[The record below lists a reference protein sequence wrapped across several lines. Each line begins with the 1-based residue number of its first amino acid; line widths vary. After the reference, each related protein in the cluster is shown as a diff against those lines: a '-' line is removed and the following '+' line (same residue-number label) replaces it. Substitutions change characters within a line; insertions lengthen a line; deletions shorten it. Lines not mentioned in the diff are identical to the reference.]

1 MEGYFKKLFK
11 DNYFKLNRI
20 ILINE
25 LLNKLPKIFL
35 ELLAVSSILVITLYF
50 LSTPLSDTE
59 KISTI
64 SLFVI
69 IAVRLIPAF
78 NGISVAVANIKH
90 TEPSIDIVQKELSNS
105 KEANFKKEK
114 NSHEK
119 NINTIQLSDIN
130 FSFEGKKSLF
140 RKY

>member
-78 NGISVAVANIKH
+78 NGISV
-90 TEPSIDIVQKELSNS
+90 L
-105 KEANFKKEK
+105 
-114 NSHEK
+114 
-119 NINTIQLSDIN
+119 
-130 FSFEGKKSLF
+130 
-140 RKY
+140 